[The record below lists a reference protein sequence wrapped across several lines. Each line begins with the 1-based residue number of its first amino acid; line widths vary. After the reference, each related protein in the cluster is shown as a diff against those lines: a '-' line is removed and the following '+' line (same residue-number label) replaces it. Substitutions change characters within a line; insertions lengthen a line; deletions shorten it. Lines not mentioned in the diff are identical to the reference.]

1 MKILLLILLLLFSH
15 TQVIGPWPFS
25 LAMATGFTHGKPNF
39 AMGNLIFPMDNHFSD
54 EFFRGL
60 SFI

>member
-1 MKILLLILLLLFSH
+1 MGNL
-15 TQVIGPWPFS
+15 
-25 LAMATGFTHGKPNF
+25 NF